1 MSKFNVY
8 SSHPIIPPPEGKD
21 KENHYVSISSQD
33 RNLIKN
39 PDSDDFTIDLP
50 QDYLNVESVKLASSY
65 FPIVDNQFSLQ
76 QNNVDLCFR
85 FKSAFNPIGTEDC
98 TLIDALSFAFVS
110 ECILR
115 NDYFRIRIRDGRY
128 NKNELSIEIQNK
140 MNAEVSKR
148 MARRIY
154 STQRFREW
162 GDFKFLLSYYVGAN
176 ENSDSS
182 PVDLGFSTKGSR
194 AQIDVYYN

>member
-1 MSKFNVY
+1 MSNFNVY
-8 SSHPIIPPPEGKD
+8 SSHPIISPPESVG

-50 QDYLNVESVKLASSY
+50 QDYLNVESVNLASSY

-85 FKSAFNPIGTEDC
+85 FKSAFNPIGSENI
-98 TLIDALSFAFVS
+98 TLLDALSYAFVS

-115 NDYFRIRIRDGRY
+115 SDYFRIRIRDGTI
-128 NKNELSIEIQNK
+128 NH
-140 MNAEVSKR
+140 
-148 MARRIY
+148 
-154 STQRFREW
+154 RF
-162 GDFKFLLSYYVGAN
+162 F
-176 ENSDSS
+176 
-182 PVDLGFSTKGSR
+182 T
-194 AQIDVYYN
+194 I